1 MSYIINSFI
10 QFPAAAG
17 GTLLAVSIYN
27 GDDTNC
33 CTGGFSSTNVLV
45 DDDNLGAGIAPS
57 VNDVIS
63 VEMAAGDIQCGLVT
77 ALNQGGSTSNV
88 SYGGGYGDCA
98 ECYEFEGLCFGDEGG
113 EGEFCL
119 LPDMIVKI
127 KSGLL
132 IKLKDLKIGD
142 FIEGPNGFTK
152 ITFLDKNHPR
162 NSYYIINNELHISDD
177 HPILVDGHKLVK
189 AKDYNG
195 PKKLIKQKVD
205 TVNIITEDKF
215 FNVYCN
221 DNIYTVDGHYSK

>member
-1 MSYIINSFI
+1 MPNIINSFI
-10 QFPAAAG
+10 KFPTAAG

-27 GDDTNC
+27 GDEFLC

-45 DDDNLGAGIAPS
+45 DDTQSISPS

-63 VEMAAGDIQCGLVT
+63 VEMADGTIECAIVT
-77 ALNQGGSTSNV
+77 AINQTGSTSNE
-88 SYGGGYGDCA
+88 SFGGTYLNCGDCYNQEA
-98 ECYEFEGLCFGDEGG
+98 LCFGEGG
-113 EGEFCL
+113 FCL

-132 IKLKDLKIGD
+132 IKVKDLEIGD

-162 NSYYIINNELHISDD
+162 DSYYIINNELHISDD
-177 HPILVDGHKLVK
+177 HPILVDGYKLVK

>member
-1 MSYIINSFI
+1 MSYIINSYI

-88 SYGGGYGDCA
+88 SYGGGYSDCA
-98 ECYEFEGLCFGDEGG
+98 ECYDFEGLCFGDEGG
-113 EGEFCL
+113 EGFCL

-152 ITFLDKNHPR
+152 ITLLDKNHPR

>member
-1 MSYIINSFI
+1 MSNIVNSFI
-10 QFPAAAG
+10 KFPTAAG

-27 GDDTNC
+27 GNEIEC

-45 DDDNLGAGIAPS
+45 DDTQSISPS

-63 VEMAAGDIQCGLVT
+63 VEMAAGDIQCAIVT
-77 ALNQGGSTSNV
+77 AINQTGSTSNE
-88 SYGGGYGDCA
+88 SFGGTYLNCDDCYNQ
-98 ECYEFEGLCFGDEGG
+98 EDLCAGEGG
-113 EGEFCL
+113 FCL

-132 IKLKDLKIGD
+132 IKVKDLEIGD

-162 NSYYIINNELHISDD
+162 DSYYIINNELHISDD
-177 HPILVDGHKLVK
+177 HPILVDGYKLVK

>member
-1 MSYIINSFI
+1 MPNLINSFI
-10 QFPAAAG
+10 KFPAAAG
-17 GTLLAVSIYN
+17 GDLVKVSIYN
-27 GDDTNC
+27 GDETDC

-45 DDDNLGAGIAPS
+45 DDQNGSFLDPF

-63 VEMAAGDIQCGLVT
+63 VDIDGTVECAIVT
-77 ALNQGGSTSNV
+77 AINQGGSSGSNYT
-88 SYGGGYGDCA
+88 YGGTYSDCA
-98 ECYEFEGLCFGDEGG
+98 ECYEYEGLCFGD
-113 EGEFCL
+113 GEFCL

-132 IKLKDLKIGD
+132 IKVKDLEIGD
-142 FIEGPNGFTK
+142 FIEGPDGFTK

-162 NSYYIINNELHISDD
+162 HSYYIINNELHISDD
-177 HPILVDGHKLVK
+177 HPILIDGYKLVK

-195 PKKLIKQKVD
+195 PKQLIKENVD

>member
-1 MSYIINSFI
+1 
-10 QFPAAAG
+10 
-17 GTLLAVSIYN
+17 
-27 GDDTNC
+27 
-33 CTGGFSSTNVLV
+33 
-45 DDDNLGAGIAPS
+45 
-57 VNDVIS
+57 
-63 VEMAAGDIQCGLVT
+63 
-77 ALNQGGSTSNV
+77 
-88 SYGGGYGDCA
+88 
-98 ECYEFEGLCFGDEGG
+98 
-113 EGEFCL
+113 
-119 LPDMIVKI
+119 MIVKI

-152 ITFLDKNHPR
+152 ITLLDKNHPR